1 MIPVLVRTAFSGKF
15 LNYGCHLLI
24 MLVVFLVICSPAA
37 FSQTGG
43 GYENTSG
50 SVSAEA
56 DTLRVLS
63 YNIRAGR
70 GTDDVYDFRRIA
82 DVIIESRA
90 GLVALQE
97 VDAGVERSGGVD
109 IMQILADYT
118 GMEPFFF
125 MNIPHQGG
133 EYGNG
138 ILSRHPVADVVNH
151 HLPRAGDSEQRG
163 LMEAV
168 IDVNGAEILFFNTHL
183 DHRPDD
189 AERLLGVEVILERS
203 GAPEHKGR
211 PVIVA
216 GDLNDIPGSPA
227 YSRIEEYFTDIWD
240 LFGEGDGYT
249 YHTDNPDRRIDYL
262 FFRNA
267 GDQSGADRESDSE
280 TDWNHEGEK
289 TDAEAGV
296 DGDHAD
302 EESAFVRIKTGM
314 DTDKTLREA
323 GKRQVS
329 GYRLRPVSVR
339 VIESDGSDHL
349 PLLGVF
355 VIERF

>member
-1 MIPVLVRTAFSGKF
+1 MIPVLVRTAFFGKF
-15 LNYGCHLLI
+15 PNYWCHLLL
-24 MLVVFLVICSPAA
+24 MLVLFLVSGSPVA
-37 FSQTGG
+37 FSQTVGG
-43 GYENTSG
+43 HEDTSG
-50 SVSAEA
+50 SVLVEA

-97 VDAGVERSGGVD
+97 VDVGVERSGGVD

-138 ILSRHPVADVVNH
+138 ILSRYPVADVVNH
-151 HLPRAGDSEQRG
+151 HLPRVGDSEQRG

-189 AERLLGVEVILERS
+189 AERLLGVDVILERA

-211 PVIVA
+211 AVIVA

-227 YSRIEEYFTDIWD
+227 YSRIAEYFTDIWD
-240 LFGEGDGYT
+240 LFGVGDGYT

-267 GDQSGADRESDSE
+267 GDQSGTDRKSDSE
-280 TDWNHEGEK
+280 TDWKQEGEK
-289 TDAEAGV
+289 PDAEAVKG
-296 DGDHAD
+296 GHRSG
-302 EESAFVRIKTGM
+302 EGQIT
-314 DTDKTLREA
+314 
-323 GKRQVS
+323 

-339 VIESDGSDHL
+339 VIESVGSDHL